1 MKGKSM
7 SAKISLISAAV
18 CLVTLVAFC
27 IYGAVYDYF
36 DYIVA
41 ITLALGAA
49 CAAAYTLVDGKATEY
64 LNLVQVILVSYGLG
78 LFFLN
83 SHPVWADRL
92 NNIDM
97 YGARGSLV
105 PVVAIMLLCIA
116 AVVLGIVSCFT
127 RKEAA

>member
-1 MKGKSM
+1 MKAKSK
-7 SAKISLISAAV
+7 SAQFSLLAAAAG
-18 CLVTLVAFC
+18 LITLIVFS

-41 ITLALGAA
+41 LTLALGVV
-49 CAAAYTLVDGKATEY
+49 CAVGYALIDRKIAEY
-64 LNLVQVILVSYGLG
+64 LNLVQVILTSYSLG

-105 PVVAIMLLCIA
+105 PVIA
-116 AVVLGIVSCFT
+116 LMVLFLITVVCEIISCFMG
-127 RKEAA
+127 KEAA